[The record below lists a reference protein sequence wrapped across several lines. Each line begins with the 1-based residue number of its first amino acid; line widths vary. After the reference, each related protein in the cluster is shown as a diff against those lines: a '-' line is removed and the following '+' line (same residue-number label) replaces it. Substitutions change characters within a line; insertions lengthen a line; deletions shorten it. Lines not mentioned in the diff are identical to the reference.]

1 MKALRNIA
9 LGKYLAVHSPVHR
22 LEPRT
27 KLVATL
33 VLMVTAV
40 QCDHLAALMLFCGC
54 VLVTARL
61 AVLPW
66 MLLLRNLRPF
76 VWLIAFTMIMH
87 GLMSPGDV
95 VLRVPWTDLGFSYGG
110 LRLGAFFSLRL
121 AVIVSL
127 ASLLTLPTS
136 PIEITDGLER
146 LLNPHRRFGFPAHE
160 LAMTVTIALRFIP
173 VLIEET
179 DRLHKAQLARGA
191 DFSGGPIRRARQ
203 LLPLLVPLF
212 LSAFARAD
220 RLAVAMESRCYRGGV
235 GRTNFRL
242 LALGWGDARAALAV
256 GTVVA
261 VTVYLQLLPSFEIGA

>member
-22 LEPRT
+22 LAPRT
-27 KLVATL
+27 KLIATL

-40 QCDHLAALMLFCGC
+40 QCDHLAALMLFCGF

-61 AVLPW
+61 SLLPW

-76 VWLIAFTMIMH
+76 VWLFAFTMIMH

-95 VLRVPWTDLGFSYGG
+95 ILRLPWTDLGFSYEG

-127 ASLLTLPTS
+127 ASLLTLTTS
-136 PIEITDGLER
+136 PIEITDGLEH
-146 LLNPHRRFGFPAHE
+146 LLNPLRRFGFPAHE
-160 LAMTVTIALRFIP
+160 LAMMVTIALRFIP
-173 VLIEET
+173 VLIEEA

-242 LALGWGDARAALAV
+242 LALGWRDARAALAV

-261 VTVYLQLLPSFEIGA
+261 LTVYLRLLPSFEIGA

>member
-9 LGKYLAVHSPVHR
+9 LGKHLAVHSPVHR
-22 LEPRT
+22 LDPRT
-27 KLVATL
+27 KLIATL
-33 VLMVTAV
+33 VLMVTVV
-40 QCDHLAALMLFCGC
+40 QCDHLAALMLFCGF

-61 AVLPW
+61 ALLPW

-76 VWLIAFTMIMH
+76 VWLFAFTMIMH

-95 VLRVPWTDLGFSYGG
+95 ILRLPWTDLGFSYEG

-127 ASLLTLPTS
+127 ASLLTLTTS

-146 LLNPHRRFGFPAHE
+146 LLNPLRRFGFPAHE
-160 LAMTVTIALRFIP
+160 LAMMVTIALRFIP
-173 VLIEET
+173 VLIEEA

-242 LALGWGDARAALAV
+242 LALGWRDARAALAV

-261 VTVYLQLLPSFEIGA
+261 LTVYLRLLPSFEIGA